1 LEQGALSLR
10 RFRKGIIVMC
20 EATAYFLKDG
30 KEEKLLEGVDQF
42 ESGNGEIRL
51 INIFGEENRV
61 RARIK
66 RLSLVEHKIILEP
79 IND

>member
-1 LEQGALSLR
+1 
-10 RFRKGIIVMC
+10 MC

-51 INIFGEENRV
+51 INIFGEEKKV
-61 RARIK
+61 RARLK